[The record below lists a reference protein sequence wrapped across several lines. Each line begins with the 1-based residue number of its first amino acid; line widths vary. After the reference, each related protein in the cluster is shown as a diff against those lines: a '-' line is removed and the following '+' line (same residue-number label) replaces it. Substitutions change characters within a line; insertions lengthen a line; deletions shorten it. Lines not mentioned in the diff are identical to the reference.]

1 MAATSKTKQTQADS
15 LGDQIKRMRLERKLK
30 VLDVAR
36 MTGLTSS
43 TISQVE
49 RSKISP
55 TIATLKKIAHA
66 LDLPLGDFF
75 NAPSGTPKPPLP
87 KTSPVVHKHQRKLL
101 SPGKGITFQLLNPD
115 MSGPIELIYNIY
127 EPGAGTGTEQYCHQG
142 SECGLILEG
151 ELLITIRDK
160 EYLLKEGDSI
170 TFDSSEPHAKVNP
183 GKVRC
188 TCVWANTPPY
198 F

>member
-1 MAATSKTKQTQADS
+1 MPENAADKLNVS
-15 LGDQIKRMRLERKLK
+15 LGKRMRALRMERDMKIIDLANK
-30 VLDVAR
+30 
-36 MTGLTSS
+36 TGLTSS

-55 TIATLKKIAHA
+55 TIATLKKIAQA
-66 LDLPLGDFF
+66 LERPLGDFF
-75 NAPSGTPKPPLP
+75 DAPPDGGGTSIPKP
-87 KTSPVVHKHQRKLL
+87 SPVVHQEQRKLL
-101 SPGKGITFQLLNPD
+101 SPGKGVTFQLLNPD
-115 MSGPIELIYNIY
+115 LSGPIELIYNIY
-127 EPGAGTGTEQYCHQG
+127 EPGAGTGGDQYCHPG

-151 ELLITIRDK
+151 ELLITIREK

-170 TFDSSEPHAKVNP
+170 TFDSSEPHSKINP

-188 TCVWANTPPY
+188 TCVWANTPPW